1 MATGDWK
8 QASCTCPYFL
18 KKTQMQAYTW
28 SGHSTQVG
36 KASTCIQG
44 HPDWP
49 ETQTRPTE
57 KIEQS
62 FAYRLTDE
70 IDLFCLIN

>member
-1 MATGDWK
+1 VSLLSEKA
-8 QASCTCPYFL
+8 
-18 KKTQMQAYTW
+18 QMQAYTW
-28 SGHSTQVG
+28 SGHSTQAG
-36 KASTCIQG
+36 KATTCIQG